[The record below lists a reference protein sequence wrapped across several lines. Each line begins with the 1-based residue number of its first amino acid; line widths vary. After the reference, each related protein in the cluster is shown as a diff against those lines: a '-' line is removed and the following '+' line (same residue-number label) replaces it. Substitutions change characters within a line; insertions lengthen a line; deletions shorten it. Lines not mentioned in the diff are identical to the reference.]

1 MAKTGAVRFVR
12 NANRVISKMDDVAVK
27 RMKRA
32 TFIVRNEILD
42 TLTGTR
48 TGRTYDTYFYTDP
61 QGRVRP
67 VGRRSRPH
75 TASAPGEAP
84 ATDRGELRSSYKTE
98 VKASGRRLTG
108 VVGSDLEKAKRLE
121 LGHIR
126 GRSDE
131 GTQLPA
137 DKARPHLEPSF
148 KRALPAVKRELSRKW
163 F

>member
-1 MAKTGAVRFVR
+1 MPSGSVRFIR
-12 NANRVISKMDDVAVK
+12 NANRVITKMDDVAMT

-32 TFIVRNEILD
+32 VFLVRNEVLD
-42 TLTGTR
+42 TLSGTR
-48 TGRTYDTYFYTDP
+48 TGRRYETYFFTDP

-84 ATDRGELRSSYKTE
+84 ATDTGALRSSVKTSVE
-98 VKASGRRLTG
+98 GHGRKLRGAVGTNLEYGRRL
-108 VVGSDLEKAKRLE
+108 EF
-121 LGHIR
+121 GHIR

-131 GTQLPA
+131 GTQLPSE
-137 DKARPHLEPSF
+137 KARPWLDPSF
-148 KRALPAVKRELSRKW
+148 KRALPEVSRKW